1 MRHLTTRKR
10 FMDKNT
16 VWALILSLLVM
27 VGAFFVNI
35 KFIKPRQDAARQQQ
49 QIELA
54 QKEAEQKKKVEEANK
69 QVSTLPSEN
78 QEETITSASE
88 TDLTITTDKVKV
100 LFSQKGGDIVSY
112 QLLEH
117 FDKDTGKGVQMA
129 DNISE
134 FNRAFALSFGD
145 SSGVMLN
152 EMFNVKKEGP
162 NDIGFYR
169 TYDIKDSSGVSHKY
183 LIGKHY
189 SFKENDYVFK
199 FDVTVKPLDGTREL
213 DVNGAAYTIRT
224 SPQIGPHF
232 DRKKNRN
239 EVREILEFYN
249 NKRFSKDIQGKTYDR
264 PFEWAG
270 VGGKYFTILIKPQN
284 VENISSVVKTSAA
297 VENGYGNSQ
306 IFLTR
311 LPLKNGISTDEFYVY
326 IGPRSENELIKYNLA
341 DKNKWGILNA
351 KFNQALKTTGVF
363 SLVEMLLKWALEKI
377 HIFIHNWG
385 LAIIALTV
393 ILKILLFPLSKK
405 SAMGTLKMQEIQ
417 PKMQAIQAKYRDNPQ
432 KLNEETAKLYKE
444 SGYNPVSG
452 CLPMILQMFIL
463 FALYNVFNNYFEFR
477 GASFI
482 KGWIDDLSEGEY
494 IWSWKREIPLL
505 SSFSQNKL
513 RLLPIIY
520 TLSQLVTGKI
530 TQYGGAGTAQS
541 QSQMK
546 FMMYGMPILFF
557 FILYNVP
564 SGLLI
569 YWIVSNVLQMV
580 QQLLINSYMKKK
592 RLELVTDKPV
602 LDKNTLKFKGGKK
615 KTR

>member
-1 MRHLTTRKR
+1 
-10 FMDKNT
+10 MDKNT

-78 QEETITSASE
+78 QEETITPASE

-189 SFKENDYVFK
+189 SFKENEYVFK

-232 DRKKNRN
+232 DRKKNPN

-249 NKRFSKDIQGKTYDR
+249 NKRFRKDIQGKTYDR

-270 VGGKYFTILIKPQN
+270 VGGKYFAILIKPQN
-284 VENISSVVKTSAA
+284 VENISSIVKTSAA

-393 ILKILLFPLSKK
+393 ILKIILFPLSKK

>member
-1 MRHLTTRKR
+1 
-10 FMDKNT
+10 MDKNT

-78 QEETITSASE
+78 QEETITPASE

-189 SFKENDYVFK
+189 SFKENEYVFK

-249 NKRFSKDIQGKTYDR
+249 NKRFRKDIQGKTYDR

-393 ILKILLFPLSKK
+393 ILKIILFPLSKK

>member
-1 MRHLTTRKR
+1 
-10 FMDKNT
+10 MDKNT
-16 VWALILSLLVM
+16 VLALILCILVI
-27 VGAFFVNI
+27 VGTAVVNI
-35 KFIKPRQDAARQQQ
+35 MVVKPRQEAARKQQQ
-49 QIELA
+49 VELA

-78 QEETITSASE
+78 QEETITPASE

-189 SFKENDYVFK
+189 SFKENEYVFK
-199 FDVTVKPLDGTREL
+199 FDVTVKPLDGAREL

-270 VGGKYFTILIKPQN
+270 VGGKYFAILIKPQN

-393 ILKILLFPLSKK
+393 ILKIILFPLSKK

-452 CLPMILQMFIL
+452 WT
-463 FALYNVFNNYFEFR
+463 VR
-477 GASFI
+477 GDPSGPRPPDSCARRPSRRPPAP
-482 KGWIDDLSEGEY
+482 S
-494 IWSWKREIPLL
+494 L
-505 SSFSQNKL
+505 SSRPCARKARSP
-513 RLLPIIY
+513 RRC
-520 TLSQLVTGKI
+520 
-530 TQYGGAGTAQS
+530 A
-541 QSQMK
+541 
-546 FMMYGMPILFF
+546 
-557 FILYNVP
+557 
-564 SGLLI
+564 
-569 YWIVSNVLQMV
+569 
-580 QQLLINSYMKKK
+580 
-592 RLELVTDKPV
+592 R
-602 LDKNTLKFKGGKK
+602 
-615 KTR
+615 

>member
-1 MRHLTTRKR
+1 
-10 FMDKNT
+10 MDKNT

-78 QEETITSASE
+78 QEETITPASE

-189 SFKENDYVFK
+189 SFKENEYVFK

-232 DRKKNRN
+232 DRKKNPN

-249 NKRFSKDIQGKTYDR
+249 NKRFRKDIQGKTYDR

-270 VGGKYFTILIKPQN
+270 VGGKYFAILIKPQN

>member
-1 MRHLTTRKR
+1 
-10 FMDKNT
+10 MDKNT

-78 QEETITSASE
+78 QEETITPASE

-249 NKRFSKDIQGKTYDR
+249 NKRFSKDIQGKTYNR

-270 VGGKYFTILIKPQN
+270 VGGKYFAILIKPQN

-505 SSFSQNKL
+505 SRFSQNKL

-546 FMMYGMPILFF
+546 FMMYGMPIFFF

>member
-1 MRHLTTRKR
+1 
-10 FMDKNT
+10 MDKNT

-78 QEETITSASE
+78 QEETITPASE

-100 LFSQKGGDIVSY
+100 LFSQKGGDIISY

-189 SFKENDYVFK
+189 SFKENEYVFK
-199 FDVTVKPLDGTREL
+199 FDVTVKPLDGAREL

-232 DRKKNRN
+232 DRKKNPN

-264 PFEWAG
+264 PFDWAG
-270 VGGKYFTILIKPQN
+270 VGGKYFAILIKPQN

-393 ILKILLFPLSKK
+393 ILKIILFPLSKK

-505 SSFSQNKL
+505 SRFSQNKL

-546 FMMYGMPILFF
+546 FMMYGMPIFFF

>member
-1 MRHLTTRKR
+1 
-10 FMDKNT
+10 MDKNT

-78 QEETITSASE
+78 QEETITPASE

-199 FDVTVKPLDGTREL
+199 FDVTVKPLDGAREL

-232 DRKKNRN
+232 DRKKNPN

-264 PFEWAG
+264 PFDWAG
-270 VGGKYFTILIKPQN
+270 VGGKYFAILIKPQN

-393 ILKILLFPLSKK
+393 ILKIILFPLSKK

>member
-1 MRHLTTRKR
+1 
-10 FMDKNT
+10 MDKNT
-16 VWALILSLLVM
+16 VLALILCILVI
-27 VGAFFVNI
+27 VGTAVVNI
-35 KFIKPRQDAARQQQ
+35 MVVKPRQEAARKQQQ
-49 QIELA
+49 VELA
-54 QKEAEQKKKVEEANK
+54 QKEAEQKEKVAEANK
-69 QVSTLPSEN
+69 QISAFSSEN
-78 QEETITSASE
+78 QEEEIVPASE
-88 TDLTITTDKVKV
+88 SELTITTDKVKV

-112 QLLEH
+112 ELLEH
-117 FDKDTGKGVQMA
+117 LDKDTGKGVQMA

-134 FNRAFALSFGD
+134 YNRAFALSFGD
-145 SSGVMLN
+145 SSGSTLN
-152 EMFNVKKEGP
+152 EMFNVKKEGSR
-162 NDIGFYR
+162 DIGFYR

-199 FDVTVKPLDGTREL
+199 FDVTVKPLDGTKQL

-232 DRKKNRN
+232 DRKKNRY
-239 EVREILEFYN
+239 EVRQFLEFSN
-249 NKRFSKDIQGKTYDR
+249 NKRFRRDLQGKSYDK

-270 VGGKYFTILIKPQN
+270 VGGKYFAILIKPQN
-284 VENISSVVKTSAA
+284 IGVISSLVKTSNL

-306 IFLTR
+306 VFMTR
-311 LPLKNGISTDEFYVY
+311 LPLKEGTTTDEFYVY
-326 IGPRSENELIKYNLA
+326 IGPRSENELIKYNLG
-341 DKNKWGILNA
+341 DKNKWGLVNA
-351 KFNQALKTTGVF
+351 KFDQALQTSGVF

-385 LAIIALTV
+385 LAIIVLTI
-393 ILKILLFPLSKK
+393 ILKIILFPLNKK
-405 SAMGTLKMQEIQ
+405 SAMGTLKMQELQ
-417 PKMQAIQAKYRDNPQ
+417 PRMQAIREKYKDNPQ

-482 KGWIDDLSEGEY
+482 KGWIDDLSVGEA
-494 IWSWKREIPLL
+494 IWTWKQEIPLI
-505 SSFSQNKL
+505 STFSQNSL

-520 TLSQLVTGKI
+520 TVSQLVTGKI

>member
-1 MRHLTTRKR
+1 
-10 FMDKNT
+10 MDKNT

-78 QEETITSASE
+78 QEETITPASE

-189 SFKENDYVFK
+189 SFKENEYVFK

-213 DVNGAAYTIRT
+213 DVNGATYTIRT

-270 VGGKYFTILIKPQN
+270 VGGKYFAILIKPQN

-393 ILKILLFPLSKK
+393 ILKIILFPLSKK

-546 FMMYGMPILFF
+546 FMMYGMPIFFF

-580 QQLLINSYMKKK
+580 QQLLINSYMKK
-592 RLELVTDKPV
+592 
-602 LDKNTLKFKGGKK
+602 
-615 KTR
+615 

>member
-1 MRHLTTRKR
+1 
-10 FMDKNT
+10 MDKNT

-78 QEETITSASE
+78 QEETITPASE

-189 SFKENDYVFK
+189 SFKENEYVFK
-199 FDVTVKPLDGTREL
+199 FDVTVKPLDGAREL

-270 VGGKYFTILIKPQN
+270 VGGKYFAILIKPQN

>member
-1 MRHLTTRKR
+1 
-10 FMDKNT
+10 MDKNT

-78 QEETITSASE
+78 QEETITPASE

-152 EMFNVKKEGP
+152 EIFNVKKEGP

-189 SFKENDYVFK
+189 SFKENEYVFK
-199 FDVTVKPLDGTREL
+199 FDVTVKPLDGAREL

-270 VGGKYFTILIKPQN
+270 VGGKYFAILIKPQN

-393 ILKILLFPLSKK
+393 ILKIILFPLSKK

>member
-1 MRHLTTRKR
+1 
-10 FMDKNT
+10 MDKNT

-78 QEETITSASE
+78 QEETITPASE

-169 TYDIKDSSGVSHKY
+169 IYDIKDSSGVSHKY

-189 SFKENDYVFK
+189 SFKENEYVFK

-232 DRKKNRN
+232 DRKKNPN

-249 NKRFSKDIQGKTYDR
+249 NKRFRKDIQGKTYDR

-270 VGGKYFTILIKPQN
+270 VGGKYFAILIKPQN

-393 ILKILLFPLSKK
+393 ILKIILFPLSKK

>member
-1 MRHLTTRKR
+1 
-10 FMDKNT
+10 MDKNT

-78 QEETITSASE
+78 QEETITPASE

-189 SFKENDYVFK
+189 SFKENEYVFK

-232 DRKKNRN
+232 DRKKNPN

-249 NKRFSKDIQGKTYDR
+249 NKRFRKDIQGKTYDR

-270 VGGKYFTILIKPQN
+270 VGGKYFAILIKPQN

-326 IGPRSENELIKYNLA
+326 IGPRSESELIKYNLA

-393 ILKILLFPLSKK
+393 ILKIILFPLSKK

-602 LDKNTLKFKGGKK
+602 MDKNTLKFKGGKK

>member
-1 MRHLTTRKR
+1 
-10 FMDKNT
+10 MDKNT

-78 QEETITSASE
+78 QEETITPASE

-199 FDVTVKPLDGTREL
+199 FDVTVKPLDGTRDL

-232 DRKKNRN
+232 DRKKNPN

-270 VGGKYFTILIKPQN
+270 VGGKYFAILIKPQN
-284 VENISSVVKTSAA
+284 VENISSVVKTSTA

-351 KFNQALKTTGVF
+351 KFNQALKTTGIF

-393 ILKILLFPLSKK
+393 ILKIILFPLSKK

-505 SSFSQNKL
+505 SRFSQNKL

-546 FMMYGMPILFF
+546 FMMYGMPIFFF

>member
-1 MRHLTTRKR
+1 
-10 FMDKNT
+10 MDKNT

-78 QEETITSASE
+78 QEETITPASE

-169 TYDIKDSSGVSHKY
+169 TDDITDSSGVSHKY

-199 FDVTVKPLDGTREL
+199 FDVTVKPLDGAREL

-232 DRKKNRN
+232 DRKKNPN

-264 PFEWAG
+264 PFDWAG
-270 VGGKYFTILIKPQN
+270 VGGKYFAILIKPQN

-393 ILKILLFPLSKK
+393 ILKIILFPLSKK

-546 FMMYGMPILFF
+546 FMMYGMPIFFF

>member
-1 MRHLTTRKR
+1 
-10 FMDKNT
+10 MDKNT

-78 QEETITSASE
+78 QEETITPASE

-169 TYDIKDSSGVSHKY
+169 TYDIKDSSGVFHKY

-189 SFKENDYVFK
+189 SFKENEYVFK

-270 VGGKYFTILIKPQN
+270 VGGKYFAILIKPQN

-393 ILKILLFPLSKK
+393 ILKIILFPLSKK

>member
-1 MRHLTTRKR
+1 
-10 FMDKNT
+10 MDKNT

-78 QEETITSASE
+78 QEETITPASE

-189 SFKENDYVFK
+189 SFKENEYVFK

-232 DRKKNRN
+232 DRKKNPN

-249 NKRFSKDIQGKTYDR
+249 NKRFRKDIQGKTYDR
-264 PFEWAG
+264 PFEWVG
-270 VGGKYFTILIKPQN
+270 VGGKYFAILIKPQN

-393 ILKILLFPLSKK
+393 ILKIILFPLSKK

-505 SSFSQNKL
+505 SRFSQNKL

-546 FMMYGMPILFF
+546 FMMYGMPIFFF

>member
-1 MRHLTTRKR
+1 
-10 FMDKNT
+10 MDKNT

-78 QEETITSASE
+78 QEETITPASE

-199 FDVTVKPLDGTREL
+199 FDVTVKPLDGAREL

-264 PFEWAG
+264 PFEWVG
-270 VGGKYFTILIKPQN
+270 VGGKYFAILIKPQN

-393 ILKILLFPLSKK
+393 ILKIILFPLSKK

>member
-1 MRHLTTRKR
+1 
-10 FMDKNT
+10 MDKNT

-78 QEETITSASE
+78 QEETITPASE

-199 FDVTVKPLDGTREL
+199 FDVTVKPLDGAREL

-232 DRKKNRN
+232 DRKKNPN

-264 PFEWAG
+264 PFDWAG
-270 VGGKYFTILIKPQN
+270 VGGKYFAILIKPQN

-393 ILKILLFPLSKK
+393 ILKIILFPLSKK

-505 SSFSQNKL
+505 SRFSQNKL

-546 FMMYGMPILFF
+546 FMMYGMPIFFF

>member
-1 MRHLTTRKR
+1 
-10 FMDKNT
+10 MDKNT
-16 VWALILSLLVM
+16 VLALILCILVI
-27 VGAFFVNI
+27 VGTAVVNI
-35 KFIKPRQDAARQQQ
+35 MVVKPRQEAARKQQQ
-49 QIELA
+49 VELA
-54 QKEAEQKKKVEEANK
+54 QKEAEQKEKVAEANK
-69 QVSTLPSEN
+69 QISAFSSEN
-78 QEETITSASE
+78 QEEEIVPASE
-88 TDLTITTDKVKV
+88 SELTITTDKVKV

-112 QLLEH
+112 ELLEH
-117 FDKDTGKGVQMA
+117 LDKDTGKGVQMA

-134 FNRAFALSFGD
+134 YNRAFALSFGD
-145 SSGVMLN
+145 SSGSTLN
-152 EMFNVKKEGP
+152 EMFNVKKEGSR
-162 NDIGFYR
+162 DIGFYR

-199 FDVTVKPLDGTREL
+199 FDVTVKPLDGTKQL

-232 DRKKNRN
+232 DRKKNRY
-239 EVREILEFYN
+239 EVRQFLEFSN
-249 NKRFSKDIQGKTYDR
+249 NKRFRRDLQGKSYDK

-270 VGGKYFTILIKPQN
+270 VGGKYFAILIKPQN
-284 VENISSVVKTSAA
+284 IGVISSLVKTSNL

-306 IFLTR
+306 VFMTR
-311 LPLKNGISTDEFYVY
+311 LPLKEGTTTDEFYVY
-326 IGPRSENELIKYNLA
+326 IGPRSENELIKYNLG
-341 DKNKWGILNA
+341 DKNKWGLVNA
-351 KFNQALKTTGVF
+351 KFDQALQTSGVF

-385 LAIIALTV
+385 LAIIVLTI
-393 ILKILLFPLSKK
+393 ILKIILFPLNKK
-405 SAMGTLKMQEIQ
+405 SAMGTLKMQELQ
-417 PKMQAIQAKYRDNPQ
+417 PRMQAIREKYKDNPQ

-482 KGWIDDLSEGEY
+482 KGWIDDLSVGEA
-494 IWSWKREIPLL
+494 IWTWKQEIPLI
-505 SSFSQNKL
+505 STFSQNSL

-520 TLSQLVTGKI
+520 TASQLVTGKI

-569 YWIVSNVLQMV
+569 YWIVSNVLQLV
-580 QQLLINSYMKKK
+580 QQLIINNIMKKK
-592 RLELVTDKPV
+592 RSELEISKPV
-602 LDKNTLKFKGGKK
+602 QDKNTLKFKGGKK

>member
-1 MRHLTTRKR
+1 
-10 FMDKNT
+10 MDKNT

-78 QEETITSASE
+78 QEETITPASK

-189 SFKENDYVFK
+189 SFKENEYVFK

-270 VGGKYFTILIKPQN
+270 VGGKYFAILIKPQN

>member
-1 MRHLTTRKR
+1 
-10 FMDKNT
+10 MDKNT

-78 QEETITSASE
+78 QEETITPASE
-88 TDLTITTDKVKV
+88 TDLTITTDKVNV

-189 SFKENDYVFK
+189 SFKENEYVFK
-199 FDVTVKPLDGTREL
+199 FDVTVKPLDGAREL

-232 DRKKNRN
+232 DRKKNPN

-264 PFEWAG
+264 PFDWAG
-270 VGGKYFTILIKPQN
+270 VGGKYFAILIKPQN

-393 ILKILLFPLSKK
+393 ILKIILFPLSKK

-505 SSFSQNKL
+505 SRFSQNKL

-546 FMMYGMPILFF
+546 FMMYGMPIFFF

-602 LDKNTLKFKGGKK
+602 LDKNTLKFKDGKK

>member
-1 MRHLTTRKR
+1 
-10 FMDKNT
+10 MDKNT

-78 QEETITSASE
+78 QEETITPASE

-189 SFKENDYVFK
+189 SFKENEYVFK
-199 FDVTVKPLDGTREL
+199 FDVTVKPLDGAREL

-270 VGGKYFTILIKPQN
+270 VGGKYFAILIKPQN

-326 IGPRSENELIKYNLA
+326 IGPRSENELIKYNLT
-341 DKNKWGILNA
+341 DKNKWGLLNA

-393 ILKILLFPLSKK
+393 ILKIILFPLSKK

>member
-1 MRHLTTRKR
+1 
-10 FMDKNT
+10 MDKNT

-27 VGAFFVNI
+27 VGAFFINI

-78 QEETITSASE
+78 QEETITPASE

-189 SFKENDYVFK
+189 SFKENEYVFK

-232 DRKKNRN
+232 DRKKNPN

-249 NKRFSKDIQGKTYDR
+249 NKRFRKDIQGKTYDR

-270 VGGKYFTILIKPQN
+270 VGGKYFAILIKPQN

-393 ILKILLFPLSKK
+393 ILKIILFPLSKK

-505 SSFSQNKL
+505 SRFSQNKL

-546 FMMYGMPILFF
+546 FMMYGMPIFFF

>member
-1 MRHLTTRKR
+1 
-10 FMDKNT
+10 MDKNT

-78 QEETITSASE
+78 QEETITPASE

-249 NKRFSKDIQGKTYDR
+249 NKRFSKDIQGKTYNR

-270 VGGKYFTILIKPQN
+270 VGGKYFAILIKPQN

-393 ILKILLFPLSKK
+393 ILKIILFPLSKK

>member
-1 MRHLTTRKR
+1 
-10 FMDKNT
+10 MDKNT

-78 QEETITSASE
+78 QEETITPASE

-189 SFKENDYVFK
+189 SFKENEYVFK

-232 DRKKNRN
+232 DRKKNPN

-249 NKRFSKDIQGKTYDR
+249 NKRFRKDIQGKTYDR

-270 VGGKYFTILIKPQN
+270 VGGKYFAILIKPQN

-326 IGPRSENELIKYNLA
+326 IGPRSENELIKYNLT
-341 DKNKWGILNA
+341 DKNKWGLLNA

-393 ILKILLFPLSKK
+393 ILKIILFPLSKK

>member
-1 MRHLTTRKR
+1 
-10 FMDKNT
+10 MDKNT

-78 QEETITSASE
+78 QEETITPASE

-189 SFKENDYVFK
+189 SFKENEYVFK

-232 DRKKNRN
+232 DRKKNPN

-249 NKRFSKDIQGKTYDR
+249 NKRFRKDIQGKTYDR

-405 SAMGTLKMQEIQ
+405 SAIGTLKMQEIQ

-505 SSFSQNKL
+505 SRFSQNKL

-546 FMMYGMPILFF
+546 FMMYGMPIFFF

>member
-1 MRHLTTRKR
+1 
-10 FMDKNT
+10 MDKNT
-16 VWALILSLLVM
+16 VLALILCILVI
-27 VGAFFVNI
+27 VGTAVVNI
-35 KFIKPRQDAARQQQ
+35 MVVKPRQEAARKQQ

-54 QKEAEQKKKVEEANK
+54 QKEAEQKEKVAEANK
-69 QVSTLPSEN
+69 QISAFSSEN
-78 QEETITSASE
+78 QEEEIVPASE
-88 TDLTITTDKVKV
+88 SELTITTDKVKV

-112 QLLEH
+112 ELLEH
-117 FDKDTGKGVQMA
+117 LDKDTGKGVQMA

-134 FNRAFALSFGD
+134 YNRAFALSFGD
-145 SSGVMLN
+145 SLGSTLN
-152 EMFNVKKEGP
+152 EMFNVKKEGSR
-162 NDIGFYR
+162 DIGFYR

-199 FDVTVKPLDGTREL
+199 FDVTVKPLDGTKQL

-232 DRKKNRN
+232 DRKKNRY
-239 EVREILEFYN
+239 EVRQFLEFSN
-249 NKRFSKDIQGKTYDR
+249 NKRFRRDLQGKSYDK

-270 VGGKYFTILIKPQN
+270 VGGKYFAILIKPQN
-284 VENISSVVKTSAA
+284 IGVISSLVKTSNL

-306 IFLTR
+306 VFMTR
-311 LPLKNGISTDEFYVY
+311 LPLKEGTTTDEFYVY
-326 IGPRSENELIKYNLA
+326 IGPRSENELIKYNLG
-341 DKNKWGILNA
+341 DKNKWGLVNA
-351 KFNQALKTTGVF
+351 KFDQALQTSGVF

-385 LAIIALTV
+385 LAIIVLTI
-393 ILKILLFPLSKK
+393 ILKIILFPLNKK
-405 SAMGTLKMQEIQ
+405 SAMGTLKMQELQ
-417 PKMQAIQAKYRDNPQ
+417 PRMQAIREKYKDNPQ

-482 KGWIDDLSEGEY
+482 KGWIDDLSVGEA
-494 IWSWKREIPLL
+494 IWTWKQEIPLI
-505 SSFSQNKL
+505 STFSQNSL

-520 TLSQLVTGKI
+520 TVSQLVTGKI

-569 YWIVSNVLQMV
+569 YWIVSNVLQLV
-580 QQLLINSYMKKK
+580 QQLIINNIMKKK
-592 RLELVTDKPV
+592 RSELEIAKPV
-602 LDKNTLKFKGGKK
+602 QDKNTLKFKGGKK

>member
-1 MRHLTTRKR
+1 
-10 FMDKNT
+10 MDKNT
-16 VWALILSLLVM
+16 VLALILCILVI
-27 VGAFFVNI
+27 VGTAVVNI
-35 KFIKPRQDAARQQQ
+35 MVVKPRQEAVRKQQQ
-49 QIELA
+49 VELA
-54 QKEAEQKKKVEEANK
+54 QKEAEQKEKVAEANK
-69 QVSTLPSEN
+69 QISAFSSEN
-78 QEETITSASE
+78 QEEEIVPASE
-88 TDLTITTDKVKV
+88 SELTITTDKVKV

-112 QLLEH
+112 ELLEH
-117 FDKDTGKGVQMA
+117 LDKDTGKGVQMA

-134 FNRAFALSFGD
+134 YNRAFALSFGD
-145 SSGVMLN
+145 SSGSTLN
-152 EMFNVKKEGP
+152 EMFNVKKEGSR
-162 NDIGFYR
+162 DIGFYR

-199 FDVTVKPLDGTREL
+199 FDVTVKPLDGTKQL

-232 DRKKNRN
+232 DRKKNRY
-239 EVREILEFYN
+239 EVRQFLEFSN
-249 NKRFSKDIQGKTYDR
+249 NKRFRRDLQGKSYDK

-270 VGGKYFTILIKPQN
+270 VGGKYFAILIKPQN
-284 VENISSVVKTSAA
+284 IGVISSLVKTSNL

-306 IFLTR
+306 VFMTR
-311 LPLKNGISTDEFYVY
+311 LPLKEGTTTDEFYVY
-326 IGPRSENELIKYNLA
+326 IGPRSENELIKYNLG
-341 DKNKWGILNA
+341 DKNKWGLVNA
-351 KFNQALKTTGVF
+351 KFDQALQTSGVF

-385 LAIIALTV
+385 LAIIVLTI
-393 ILKILLFPLSKK
+393 ILKIILFPLNKK
-405 SAMGTLKMQEIQ
+405 SAMGTLKMQELQ
-417 PKMQAIQAKYRDNPQ
+417 PRMQAIREKYKDNPQ

-482 KGWIDDLSEGEY
+482 KGWIDDLSVGEA
-494 IWSWKREIPLL
+494 IWTWKQEIPLI
-505 SSFSQNKL
+505 STFSQNSL

-520 TLSQLVTGKI
+520 TVSQLVTGKI

-569 YWIVSNVLQMV
+569 YWIVSNVLQLV
-580 QQLLINSYMKKK
+580 QQLIVNNIMKKK
-592 RLELVTDKPV
+592 RSELEIAKPV
-602 LDKNTLKFKGGKK
+602 QDKNTLKFKGGKK

>member
-1 MRHLTTRKR
+1 
-10 FMDKNT
+10 MDKNT

-78 QEETITSASE
+78 QEETITPASE

-270 VGGKYFTILIKPQN
+270 VGGKYFAILIKPQN

-393 ILKILLFPLSKK
+393 ILKIILFPLSKK

>member
-1 MRHLTTRKR
+1 
-10 FMDKNT
+10 MDKNT

-78 QEETITSASE
+78 QEETITPASE

-270 VGGKYFTILIKPQN
+270 VGGKYFAILIKPQN

-393 ILKILLFPLSKK
+393 ILKIILFPLSKK

-505 SSFSQNKL
+505 SRFSQNKL

-546 FMMYGMPILFF
+546 FMMYGMPIFFF

>member
-1 MRHLTTRKR
+1 
-10 FMDKNT
+10 MDKNT

-78 QEETITSASE
+78 QEETITPASE

-189 SFKENDYVFK
+189 SFKENEYVFK
-199 FDVTVKPLDGTREL
+199 FDVTVKPLDGAREL

-270 VGGKYFTILIKPQN
+270 VGGKYFAILIKPQN

-393 ILKILLFPLSKK
+393 ILKIILFPLSKK

-505 SSFSQNKL
+505 SRFSQNKL

>member
-1 MRHLTTRKR
+1 
-10 FMDKNT
+10 MDKNT

-78 QEETITSASE
+78 QEETITPASE

-199 FDVTVKPLDGTREL
+199 FDVTVKPLDGTRDL

-270 VGGKYFTILIKPQN
+270 VGGKYFAILIKPQN
-284 VENISSVVKTSAA
+284 VENISSVVKTSSA

-393 ILKILLFPLSKK
+393 ILKIILFPLSKK

>member
-1 MRHLTTRKR
+1 
-10 FMDKNT
+10 MDKNT

-54 QKEAEQKKKVEEANK
+54 QKEAEQKKKVDEANK
-69 QVSTLPSEN
+69 QVSALSTEN
-78 QEETITSASE
+78 QEETVTPASE

-189 SFKENDYVFK
+189 SFKENEYVFK
-199 FDVTVKPLDGTREL
+199 FDVTVKPLDGAREL

-232 DRKKNRN
+232 DRKKNPN

-264 PFEWAG
+264 PFDWAG
-270 VGGKYFTILIKPQN
+270 VGGKYFAILIKPQN

-393 ILKILLFPLSKK
+393 ILKIILFPLSKK

-505 SSFSQNKL
+505 SRFSQNKL

-546 FMMYGMPILFF
+546 FMMYGMPIFFF

-592 RLELVTDKPV
+592 RLELITDKPV

>member
-1 MRHLTTRKR
+1 
-10 FMDKNT
+10 MDKNT

-78 QEETITSASE
+78 QEETITPASE

-189 SFKENDYVFK
+189 SFKENEYVFK

-232 DRKKNRN
+232 DRKKNPN

-249 NKRFSKDIQGKTYDR
+249 NKRFRKDIQGKTYDR

-326 IGPRSENELIKYNLA
+326 IGPRSESELIKYNLA

-363 SLVEMLLKWALEKI
+363 SLIEMLLKWALEKI

-393 ILKILLFPLSKK
+393 ILKIILFPLSKK

-417 PKMQAIQAKYRDNPQ
+417 PKMQAIQAKYKDNPQ

>member
-1 MRHLTTRKR
+1 
-10 FMDKNT
+10 MDKNT

-78 QEETITSASE
+78 QEETITPASE

-189 SFKENDYVFK
+189 SFKENEYVFK

-232 DRKKNRN
+232 DRKKNPN

-249 NKRFSKDIQGKTYDR
+249 NKRFRKDIQGKTYDR

-270 VGGKYFTILIKPQN
+270 VGGKYFAILIKPQN

-351 KFNQALKTTGVF
+351 KFNQALKTTGIF

-505 SSFSQNKL
+505 SRFSQNKL

-546 FMMYGMPILFF
+546 FMMYGMPIFFF